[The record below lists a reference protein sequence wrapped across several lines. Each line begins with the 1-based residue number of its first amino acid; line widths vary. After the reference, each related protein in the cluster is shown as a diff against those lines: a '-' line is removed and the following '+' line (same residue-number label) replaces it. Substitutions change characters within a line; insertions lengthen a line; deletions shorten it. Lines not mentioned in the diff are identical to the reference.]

1 MKQATFIL
9 TSDWH
14 LWDTVPVARTDA
26 FFPAMWKK
34 VMFIKELATKHSCPV
49 LHSGDLFHRWKP
61 SPDLLSRTIRA
72 LPENF
77 WTIYGNHDL
86 PEHSL
91 AQAELSGVH
100 TLWVGGH
107 LDIPANGVHWGLE
120 PTKPTWQGKINR
132 KIERK
137 VLMWHILT
145 YKGKDLPHPSFSGMS
160 AKQILKNYPEYDLI
174 VTGDNHKTFVQEYEG
189 RLLVNPGSILR
200 TSAAQINHKPCVFLW
215 YGETNTVEQVFLPI
229 EEGVISRE
237 HLDEKAEVEK
247 RIDAFI
253 TSLDAEFAAD
263 LSFERNL
270 QIFFDKN
277 NVRNKIKQIILK
289 SLEK

>member
-1 MKQATFIL
+1 MKPATFIL

-14 LWDTVPVARTDA
+14 LWDTVPVARTDT

-34 VMFIKELATKHSCPV
+34 VMFIKELADKHSCPV
-49 LHSGDLFHRWKP
+49 MHSGDLFHRWKP

-91 AQAELSGVH
+91 AQSELSGVH
-100 TLWVGGH
+100 TLWVGRH

-160 AKQILKNYPEYDLI
+160 AKQILKKYPEYDLI

-200 TSAAQINHKPCVFLW
+200 TTAAQIDHKPCVFLW
-215 YGETNTVEQVFLPI
+215 YAETNTVEQVFIPI

-237 HLDEKAEVEK
+237 HLDEKAEIEK

-253 TSLDAEFAAD
+253 TSLDTEFAAD
-263 LSFERNL
+263 LSFENNL

-277 NVRNKIKQIILK
+277 NVKNKIKQIILK
-289 SLEK
+289 SLE